1 MTDEKRPKMKTS
13 EAEKE
18 LDRITEASKDFEQQI
33 KEINLDVL
41 QAAPKKEVEPQTKL
55 AQSEIEKSDEVYLK
69 PRRSIGA
76 REKFNEKYREDY
88 NFAIEYVK
96 FIAENKECIGEL
108 IEMWTKPFAGM
119 PCQEWA
125 IPVNK
130 PVWAPRHVA
139 ERLRSCT
146 YRRLIMDEEKVVGNS
161 RAGQMT
167 GQLIVESTVNRL
179 DANPV
184 SSKKSIFMGSANF

>member
-96 FIAENKECIGEL
+96 FIAENKEIIGEK
-108 IEMWTKPFAGM
+108 IELWSKPFAGVPYEEWEI
-119 PCQEWA
+119 PC
-125 IPVNK
+125 NK
-130 PVWAPRHVA
+130 PVWGPRYLA
-139 ERLRSCT
+139 EQIKKCSYHRLT
-146 YRRLIMDEEKVVGNS
+146 MDNKIIETGGMGS
-161 RAGQMT
+161 IY
-167 GQLIVESTVNRL
+167 GQLAVDSVVQRL
-179 DANPV
+179 DATPTT
-184 SSKKSIFMGSANF
+184 KKRSIFMGASGF